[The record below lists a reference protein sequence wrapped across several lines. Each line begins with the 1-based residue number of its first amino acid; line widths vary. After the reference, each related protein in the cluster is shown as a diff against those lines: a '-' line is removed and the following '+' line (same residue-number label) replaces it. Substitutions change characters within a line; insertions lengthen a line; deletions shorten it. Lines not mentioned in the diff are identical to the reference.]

1 MKTQL
6 ESLREVSVAILS
18 CNRLGDLRQTLTWL
32 LDDVAPWKEVV
43 VADNTSTDGTLEML
57 RNEFP
62 SVRVIALERNEGVAG
77 LNEALLSCS
86 GEWILSLDDDSCP
99 VLETWGELDGIL
111 KKGCAFDTITCSVRS
126 SRKEIGVSF
135 PSGISPYFGL
145 HQAGSLVRRELLQ
158 ELGGYDASLFLW
170 GVELDFSARALLRGA
185 RLGKCDSSVVEH
197 RCTPANRSS
206 ERHAFFYT
214 RNLLTFLKRYAPLE
228 RRHELVSAYLA
239 NVLLYSVLH
248 RTTVYWRGVQAS
260 KAWKVSESTA
270 LSVEQF
276 STMAPDL
283 RLPFSFLG

>member
-1 MKTQL
+1 MKAQL

-18 CNRLGDLRQTLTWL
+18 CNRREDLRQTLSWL
-32 LDDVAPWKEVV
+32 LDDAAPWKEVV
-43 VADNTSTDGTLEML
+43 VADNVSTDGTLEML

-62 SVRVIALERNEGVAG
+62 SVRVMALERNEGVAG

-86 GEWILSLDDDSCP
+86 GKWILSLDDDSCP
-99 VLETWGELDGIL
+99 VLETWGDLNEVL
-111 KKGCAFDTITCSVRS
+111 KGGCEFDTITCSVRS
-126 SRKEIGVSF
+126 SRKELGAAVPSGVS
-135 PSGISPYFGL
+135 PYLGL
-145 HQAGSLVRRELLQ
+145 HQAGSLVRRELMQ
-158 ELGGYDASLFLW
+158 ELNGYDSSLFLW

-185 RLGKCDSSVVEH
+185 RLGKCDSAVVEH

-214 RNLLTFLKRYAPLE
+214 RNLLTFLKRYAPAGRKQTLIG
-228 RRHELVSAYLA
+228 SYLA
-239 NVLLYSVLH
+239 NVILYSVLH

-260 KAWKVSESTA
+260 KAWDVCSDSS

-276 STMAPDL
+276 EKMGPDL